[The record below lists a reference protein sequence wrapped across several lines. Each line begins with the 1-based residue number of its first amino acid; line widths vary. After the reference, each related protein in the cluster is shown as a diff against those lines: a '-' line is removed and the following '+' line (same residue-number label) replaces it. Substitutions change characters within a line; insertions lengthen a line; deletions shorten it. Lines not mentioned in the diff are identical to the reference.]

1 MEKKSLLSLL
11 TSLSSSTVVV
21 EVAGVIVIL
30 KILPPELVVSVHN
43 KGDVLIEGGDDGAIA
58 GVSEG

>member
-1 MEKKSLLSLL
+1 VEKKSLLSLL

-30 KILPPELVVSVHN
+30 KILPSELVVSVHN
-43 KGDVLIEGGDDGAIA
+43 
-58 GVSEG
+58 